1 MRTLA
6 EIKNA
11 LPQLSAEE
19 LMRVEVTLHRIR
31 RERKQGIIFDDT
43 YGVWT
48 EDDQASVAAEAW
60 SLMEVLVAPASQRG
74 WLRKPRQ
81 TPRHAWGLRH
91 RASPGNCPP
100 AY

>member
-60 SLMEVLVAPASQRG
+60 SLMEVSGASSKPCANRSAAKSGG
-74 WLRKPRQ
+74 W
-81 TPRHAWGLRH
+81 T
-91 RASPGNCPP
+91 
-100 AY
+100 